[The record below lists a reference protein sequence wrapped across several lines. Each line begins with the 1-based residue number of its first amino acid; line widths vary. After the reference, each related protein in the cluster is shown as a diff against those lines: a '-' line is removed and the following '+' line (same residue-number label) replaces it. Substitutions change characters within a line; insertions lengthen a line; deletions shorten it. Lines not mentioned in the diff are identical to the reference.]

1 MRFQCPNC
9 KDIISAPDGQY
20 GKKVTCP
27 HCNTPTATPESA
39 FGSGMAIGDFIIIRQ
54 LGAGGA
60 GVVYLAH
67 QISLDRPAALKI
79 LRSAAPDQSDDPVQ
93 DLIREARSAAKLNH
107 PNIVQAYAVGEDA
120 GVFYFAMEY
129 IDGETMKSVLK
140 REGSIDAKRAADIVR
155 QIAGAL
161 QFAWDR
167 QKLTHRDIK
176 PDNIMYTSNGQAKL
190 ADLGLSRRA
199 GEHSEEDDSDEVMGT
214 PQYISPEQLTGAP
227 VDTRS
232 DIYSLGATFYQ
243 FVTGRFPYE
252 GPDVNE
258 IAKQHVI
265 GNLTPPREVNY
276 NVPEEI
282 SRIIVKMMARYPEQR
297 YQSPG
302 EVAKALE
309 AFIRPPATGGAAA
322 ASAGGLR
329 SAALDAQAQQ
339 AQAGGATLSG
349 GGLRQGG
356 MTVLAAPSS
365 GGTSLKGVFHRPDHS
380 QEEKEVPHT
389 IGLGIPTSL
398 NAEPPDQAH
407 KTTLKLGQV
416 SSAPENAKSN
426 AVMPKAAK
434 KSNSG
439 VVAMIVILIVAA
451 IVGGIFMYAKQQKHG
466 GDSGKPSRN
475 QVAVAVD
482 DELPEEAAES
492 TPAEGGA
499 DDFSEAEIAAVLTTP
514 IPITGGFEDQL
525 LGKYMNFANA
535 ACQAARED
543 NVAVLRLLA
552 RAVTAERSDRG
563 SRTPLEQ
570 RSMFRVLDTCNGV
583 LRVLADGRRVKL
595 ALDSGAGLVGMQFAF
610 QGKLHEVDSVADG
623 KFNVH
628 VVRQSEP
635 IVIALADMNSGDR
648 NRLIEAIGER
658 IGVAEP
664 LYGFLFYNLRFQDL
678 AGMSSTNL
686 TGQQQMEFERMYFRC
701 RLKIG
706 GAQEEA
712 VLRNFYGGGY
722 SPLLWAIRNP
732 LP

>member
-39 FGSGMAIGDFIIIRQ
+39 FGSGMAIGDFIIIKQ

-79 LRSAAPDQSDDPVQ
+79 LRSGAPDQSDDPVQ

-155 QIAGAL
+155 QIASAL

-176 PDNIMYTSNGQAKL
+176 PDNIMYTSSGQAKL

-282 SRIIVKMMARYPEQR
+282 NRIIVKMMARYPEQR

-302 EVAKALE
+302 EVAKELD
-309 AFIRPPATGGAAA
+309 AFIHPSTAAA
-322 ASAGGLR
+322 AGGLR
-329 SAALDAQAQQ
+329 SAALGAQAQQ
-339 AQAGGATLSG
+339 AQAGGATLSS

-356 MTVLAAPSS
+356 MTVLAAPSA
-365 GGTSLKGVFHRPDHS
+365 GGTSLKNAFHRPDRS
-380 QEEKEVPHT
+380 TEEKEVPHT

-398 NAEPPDQAH
+398 DAPPPETPH
-407 KTTLKLGQV
+407 KTELKLGQV
-416 SSAPENAKSN
+416 AAAPENAKSN
-426 AVMPKAAK
+426 AAMPKNVK

-439 VVAMIVILIVAA
+439 VVAMLVILIVAA
-451 IVGGIFMYAKQQKHG
+451 IAGGILMYAKQQKK
-466 GDSGKPSRN
+466 DNSASVAKTTMTDVDEEPADE
-475 QVAVAVD
+475 VAVTG
-482 DELPEEAAES
+482 EP
-492 TPAEGGA
+492 GGET
-499 DDFSEAEIAAVLTTP
+499 DDFSDAEIAAVLTTP

-525 LGKYMNFANA
+525 IGKYMNFANA
-535 ACQAARED
+535 ACQAAREN
-543 NVAVLRLLA
+543 NVVVLRLLA
-552 RAVTAERSDRG
+552 RSVTAERVGKG

-570 RSMFRVLDTCNGV
+570 RSMNRVLDTCNGV
-583 LRVLADGRRVKL
+583 LRVLADGRRVKM
-595 ALDSGAGLVGMQFAF
+595 ALDTGAGLEGMQFAF
-610 QGKLHEVDSVADG
+610 QGKLHEVDSVTDG

-635 IVIALADMNSGDR
+635 IVISLAEMSSGDR

-678 AGMSSTNL
+678 AGMSSSNL
-686 TGQQQMEFERMYFRC
+686 TGQQQLEFERMYFRC
-701 RLKIG
+701 RLKVG
-706 GAQEEA
+706 GAQEELG
-712 VLRNFYGGGY
+712 LRNFYGGNY
-722 SPLLWAIRNP
+722 SPLSWAIRNP